1 MRFCCW
7 NSPLWLKGGMDD
19 VFAALDAALK
29 REGLSDAAASQLAV
43 GNPSAIKNLRMQ
55 RGSEKRINYVT
66 LSKLAEVLGLELY
79 FGPPRQIFT
88 QPQSLAAH
96 DGDFVQVRR
105 FDVQLSAGPGRNGD
119 NAPELAPVA
128 FRAKWMTD
136 AGLIADRCKV
146 LSVNGD
152 SMYPTLSDG
161 DLILVDERQTTVR
174 SMAVYAFV
182 DVSGD
187 ARIKRL
193 EKLDD
198 QLLLRSDNPDVTTE
212 IRKPAEAND
221 IRIIGKVVW
230 SGHKWK

>member
-1 MRFCCW
+1 M
-7 NSPLWLKGGMDD
+7 
-19 VFAALDAALK
+19 AALGQDNSGVLQ
-29 REGLSDAAASQLAV
+29 GL
-43 GNPSAIKNLRMQ
+43 R
-55 RGSEKRINYVT
+55 RGSSPT
-66 LSKLAEVLGLELY
+66 ATKLQAICDALGLEFYVGL
-79 FGPPRQIFT
+79 PRQSLV
-88 QPQSLAAH
+88 QSQTIEAD
-96 DGDFVQVRR
+96 DGEFVRVRR
-105 FDVQLSAGPGRNGD
+105 YDVQLSAGPGRNGD

-198 QLLLRSDNPDVTTE
+198 QLLLRSDNPAVTTE

-221 IRIIGKVVW
+221 ISIIGKVVW
-230 SGHKWK
+230 SGHKWS